1 MKRNVNLIELS
12 RDHHF
17 GLLLGWKIR
26 QGIKNNAD
34 PNVIAQYVSYFSENS
49 LLPHFQEEEQGLL
62 APLSPDDPHRQ
73 QVLTD
78 HQKIRELVQ
87 RISSGESAE
96 DLLMQLATLV
106 DDHIRYEERELFPY
120 LEQTLRAEELEAIGA
135 GLRITHT
142 LFIDNFSN
150 EFWRSPANQ

>member
-34 PNVIAQYVSYFSENS
+34 PKVIAQYVSYFSENS
-49 LLPHFQEEEQGLL
+49 LIPHFIEEEQDVL
-62 APLSPDDPHRQ
+62 APLAPGDPHKQR
-73 QVLTD
+73 VLTD

-87 RISSGESAE
+87 QISSGEFAE
-96 DLLMQLATLV
+96 DQLMELATLV

-120 LEQTLRAEELEAIGA
+120 LEQTLSEAELESIGTAIR
-135 GLRITHT
+135 LSHT
-142 LFIDNFSN
+142 PFIDNFSN
-150 EFWRSPANQ
+150 EFWHKPGNR